1 MQIQY
6 DINDKDNKSQPDP
19 RIINESFGNN
29 DDNKTDEIVEVEENA
44 PQSFQVRQMV
54 EWNVHRF
61 LEQRAIQLHIF
72 MIIMFSNLFYR

>member
-6 DINDKDNKSQPDP
+6 DVNDKDNKSQPDP

-54 EWNVHRF
+54 EWNVDRF
-61 LEQRAIQLHIF
+61 LEYKGNSITYIHDYYVF
-72 MIIMFSNLFYR
+72 